1 MNYEDFLKQK
11 DYVLESSGFN
21 IDKDKLNPMLF
32 DFQKDVVRWALAK
45 GRACIFAEC
54 GLGKGQPYGSKVL
67 TPYGWKEIQNL
78 KVGDEVISSDGKA
91 HNVKGVYPKQ
101 ELPTWRFF
109 YSDGTECV
117 FDKDHLHIVR
127 TPNDK
132 YRKNGQ
138 FRVMS
143 TTEILEKNNLHY
155 GKHNS
160 RTYEIPIVKPVEY
173 KISSTPYIDPYVIGC
188 LLGDDHLSGN
198 IGFTNADEDIL
209 SMFKNRLNDGVTL
222 EKKHYH
228 DYDYIIKTGL
238 TGKKKHPFRKYLED
252 VDLLNVKS
260 KDKFIPN
267 DYLYGSVSN
276 RIDLLRGLMDTDG
289 YISKDSLC
297 QYYTISEKLKDDM
310 IQLVQSLGGI
320 AKVSEKQG
328 KYKKDGIVIE
338 CNKVYSITIRI
349 PKINPFYCKRKAE
362 KWKDS
367 TNQFGR
373 WIDDI
378 KFEKNQKTVC
388 ISVGSE
394 DSSYVT
400 ENYIVTHNTAM
411 QLSWAHQVH
420 LHTGGKVLILAP
432 LSVADQTKREAEKF
446 HYNAKICEKQEDCID
461 GINITNY
468 EKLDKFVAN
477 EFVGV
482 VLDESSILK
491 SYTGKV
497 RTSIIENFQN
507 VPYKL
512 ACTAT
517 PAPNDY
523 MELGNHSEFCGVM
536 TRSEMLSM
544 FFVHD
549 GGQTSKWR
557 LKGHAKDVFWQWMAS
572 WSVFIDNPSNLGY
585 DGTDYELPNLNIH
598 EIIVDGNEP
607 ITESLTLTERR
618 NARKDTLELRCQKAA
633 ELVNNSDEQ
642 WLVWCDLNA
651 EGDRLNELIE
661 ESKNVQGSDKNK
673 YKSETMLSFSDEKL
687 KCLISKPQLA
697 GYGMNWQNCHNVIF
711 TGLSDSFEQYYQ
723 AVRRCWRFGQ
733 TQEVNVYIIISAKEG
748 CVKENIE
755 RKQLDFI
762 TMRDAMINLTKEITK
777 KELKSTCRLTTPYEA
792 NTTMKL
798 PNWEEFK

>member
-1 MNYEDFLKQK
+1 M
-11 DYVLESSGFN
+11 
-21 IDKDKLNPMLF
+21 
-32 DFQKDVVRWALAK
+32 
-45 GRACIFAEC
+45 
-54 GLGKGQPYGSKVL
+54 
-67 TPYGWKEIQNL
+67 
-78 KVGDEVISSDGKA
+78 
-91 HNVKGVYPKQ
+91 
-101 ELPTWRFF
+101 
-109 YSDGTECV
+109 
-117 FDKDHLHIVR
+117 
-127 TPNDK
+127 
-132 YRKNGQ
+132 
-138 FRVMS
+138 
-143 TTEILEKNNLHY
+143 
-155 GKHNS
+155 
-160 RTYEIPIVKPVEY
+160 
-173 KISSTPYIDPYVIGC
+173 
-188 LLGDDHLSGN
+188 
-198 IGFTNADEDIL
+198 
-209 SMFKNRLNDGVTL
+209 
-222 EKKHYH
+222 
-228 DYDYIIKTGL
+228 
-238 TGKKKHPFRKYLED
+238 
-252 VDLLNVKS
+252 
-260 KDKFIPN
+260 
-267 DYLYGSVSN
+267 
-276 RIDLLRGLMDTDG
+276 
-289 YISKDSLC
+289 
-297 QYYTISEKLKDDM
+297 
-310 IQLVQSLGGI
+310 
-320 AKVSEKQG
+320 
-328 KYKKDGIVIE
+328 
-338 CNKVYSITIRI
+338 
-349 PKINPFYCKRKAE
+349 
-362 KWKDS
+362 
-367 TNQFGR
+367 
-373 WIDDI
+373 
-378 KFEKNQKTVC
+378 
-388 ISVGSE
+388 
-394 DSSYVT
+394 
-400 ENYIVTHNTAM
+400 
-411 QLSWAHQVH
+411 
-420 LHTGGKVLILAP
+420 
-432 LSVADQTKREAEKF
+432 
-446 HYNAKICEKQEDCID
+446 
-461 GINITNY
+461 
-468 EKLDKFVAN
+468 
-477 EFVGV
+477 
-482 VLDESSILK
+482 
-491 SYTGKV
+491 

-585 DGTDYELPNLNIH
+585 DGTDYELPNLNIN
-598 EIIVDGNEP
+598 EIIVDGDEP
-607 ITESLTLTERR
+607 ITESITLTERR

-633 ELVNNSDEQ
+633 DLVNNSDEQ

-673 YKSETMLSFSDEKL
+673 YKSETTLSFSDEKL

>member
-1 MNYEDFLKQK
+1 M
-11 DYVLESSGFN
+11 
-21 IDKDKLNPMLF
+21 
-32 DFQKDVVRWALAK
+32 
-45 GRACIFAEC
+45 
-54 GLGKGQPYGSKVL
+54 
-67 TPYGWKEIQNL
+67 
-78 KVGDEVISSDGKA
+78 
-91 HNVKGVYPKQ
+91 
-101 ELPTWRFF
+101 
-109 YSDGTECV
+109 
-117 FDKDHLHIVR
+117 
-127 TPNDK
+127 
-132 YRKNGQ
+132 
-138 FRVMS
+138 
-143 TTEILEKNNLHY
+143 
-155 GKHNS
+155 
-160 RTYEIPIVKPVEY
+160 
-173 KISSTPYIDPYVIGC
+173 
-188 LLGDDHLSGN
+188 
-198 IGFTNADEDIL
+198 
-209 SMFKNRLNDGVTL
+209 
-222 EKKHYH
+222 
-228 DYDYIIKTGL
+228 
-238 TGKKKHPFRKYLED
+238 
-252 VDLLNVKS
+252 
-260 KDKFIPN
+260 
-267 DYLYGSVSN
+267 
-276 RIDLLRGLMDTDG
+276 
-289 YISKDSLC
+289 
-297 QYYTISEKLKDDM
+297 
-310 IQLVQSLGGI
+310 
-320 AKVSEKQG
+320 
-328 KYKKDGIVIE
+328 
-338 CNKVYSITIRI
+338 
-349 PKINPFYCKRKAE
+349 
-362 KWKDS
+362 
-367 TNQFGR
+367 
-373 WIDDI
+373 
-378 KFEKNQKTVC
+378 
-388 ISVGSE
+388 
-394 DSSYVT
+394 
-400 ENYIVTHNTAM
+400 
-411 QLSWAHQVH
+411 
-420 LHTGGKVLILAP
+420 
-432 LSVADQTKREAEKF
+432 
-446 HYNAKICEKQEDCID
+446 
-461 GINITNY
+461 
-468 EKLDKFVAN
+468 
-477 EFVGV
+477 
-482 VLDESSILK
+482 
-491 SYTGKV
+491 

-618 NARKDTLELRCQKAA
+618 NARKETLELRCQKAA
-633 ELVNNSDEQ
+633 DLVNSSDEQ

-798 PNWEEFK
+798 PNWEEFE